1 MALVVFS
8 RCSFTYFG
16 HTRPRLSPSMARCS
30 GLKAHLDEKLCDL
43 LKKCTKYRILA
54 LILSIFTI
62 LNMSFNLWE
71 WLLSQPIFLVSLIFI
86 QRSKGTNGKVCLQG
100 MNFHHKSD
108 ILEPRFWEETEWCS
122 GQSHKHWRSG
132 NSGPLPVN
140 SPSMTFNTYK
150 FIHPQFINEQNV
162 VRRIGRRE
170 DRS

>member
-1 MALVVFS
+1 MI
-8 RCSFTYFG
+8 
-16 HTRPRLSPSMARCS
+16 PS
-30 GLKAHLDEKLCDL
+30 
-43 LKKCTKYRILA
+43 

-122 GQSHKHWRSG
+122 GQSHKNWRSG
-132 NSGPLPVN
+132 NSGPLPSIVQIWPSIHIN
-140 SPSMTFNTYK
+140 SSILNLSMSKMWLGELGEENMELSYTVFK
-150 FIHPQFINEQNV
+150 ILLKCKMLWLSMKWVIQ
-162 VRRIGRRE
+162 
-170 DRS
+170 